1 MEFAAPFSLDRITE
15 VKLRSGS
22 LCALCSVEDRWLSSR
37 AIPSAVPRRR
47 HGAGARALRVSD
59 AMNTRSEMAERI
71 RLKDLVIVVRN
82 APLILGLCLA
92 IFAARRKDVSLE
104 IDE

>member
-1 MEFAAPFSLDRITE
+1 
-15 VKLRSGS
+15 
-22 LCALCSVEDRWLSSR
+22 
-37 AIPSAVPRRR
+37 
-47 HGAGARALRVSD
+47 
-59 AMNTRSEMAERI
+59 MAERI